1 MRHRQQFG
9 AMMDG
14 ELLAWGRYFL
24 PAHFRLRASALHR
37 WLAEQLDTSRG
48 RVSPRLEFASRR
60 DAATW
65 GLKLNAVAP
74 RGSAKSTVVTLAF
87 VLREA
92 LAGREPYIWI
102 VSDTRHQAAA
112 HLENIK
118 AELLENPR
126 LAAAYRRRS
135 AWGRCGAQ
143 AAIVLRNGVMI
154 EAFGTGQR
162 IRGRRRRE
170 HRPTL
175 IVCDDLQN
183 DGHIQSAL
191 ASAST
196 RGLGFTA
203 R

>member
-1 MRHRQQFG
+1 
-9 AMMDG
+9 MMDG
-14 ELLAWGRYFL
+14 DLLAWGRYFL
-24 PAHFRLRASALHR
+24 PAHFRLPASAMHR
-37 WLAEQLDTSRG
+37 WLAEQLDAAIHSRLG
-48 RVSPRLEFASRR
+48 PLPMGV
-60 DAATW
+60 
-65 GLKLNAVAP
+65 GGKKLNAVSP

-118 AELLENPR
+118 AELVANRR
-126 LAAAYRRRS
+126 LAAAFRS
-135 AWGRCGAQ
+135 AVGVGPVWRSG
-143 AAIVLRNGVMI
+143 AIVLRNAVFI

-183 DGHIQSAL
+183 DSHIQSAL
-191 ASAST
+191 ARERS
-196 RGLGFTA
+196 RPGFMA
-203 R
+203 C